1 VNAVGCRTYGPA
13 VDVWSLGC
21 VMFELLAGLP
31 LFDGTEDEGNM
42 YVRVLELQLN
52 MTSTE
57 CRAFEGLPGLSE
69 AGCEVLCRL
78 LSVESDE
85 RLTTAEALKHRWS
98 KEADAP
104 ISSAFCVSAAAEEWS
119 HQL

>member
-1 VNAVGCRTYGPA
+1 
-13 VDVWSLGC
+13 
-21 VMFELLAGLP
+21 
-31 LFDGTEDEGNM
+31 
-42 YVRVLELQLN
+42 
-52 MTSTE
+52 
-57 CRAFEGLPGLSE
+57 
-69 AGCEVLCRL
+69 L